1 MTAEETVRR
10 IVQRAMENNRLSQ
23 RSLAHAVGC
32 GPSTIAKL
40 LEEDTTRL
48 TQEQWVILMNL
59 GGVTF

>member
-32 GPSTIAKL
+32 GSSTIAHL
-40 LEEDTTRL
+40 LDEDTTRL

>member
-1 MTAEETVRR
+1 MKPEETVRR

-32 GPSTIAKL
+32 GSSTIAKL